1 MLKVMLYD
9 SSRLPPHLFAF
20 ICREKQALKT
30 NSSPKSQ
37 NLPEKVMLGPQDL
50 QENHQ
55 LQGIL
60 CSK

>member
-1 MLKVMLYD
+1 MLIVMLYD